1 MNGAEDATVTV
12 AVVDDHVVVRAGLRT
27 LLGADSHFQV
37 VAEAADV
44 ASALDV
50 VRAHQPSVLVLDLK
64 LPDGSGLD
72 ALPAI
77 SRASPSTKIVVLTM
91 QEGPAFA
98 SRAFDA
104 GASGYLLKE
113 AAATE
118 LLVALQTVVDGRR
131 YLDPRLGAAI
141 ATDGRVSGKEDLS
154 EREREVI
161 RVLALGRTSS
171 QVSSQ
176 LHFSERTFE
185 ACRAENR
192 RKLGI
197 RDRAALTE
205 YARANGLL
213 D

>member
-1 MNGAEDATVTV
+1 MNGADDGTVTV
-12 AVVDDHVVVRAGLRT
+12 AVVDDHVVVRAGLRA
-27 LLGADSHFQV
+27 LLGAQSRFQV

-44 ASALDV
+44 ASALEV
-50 VRAHQPSVLVLDLK
+50 VTAHRPSVLLLDLN
-64 LPDGSGLD
+64 LPDGSALD

-77 SRASPSTKIVVLTM
+77 CGASPHTKIVVLTM

-98 SRAFDA
+98 SRAFAA

-118 LLVALQTVVDGRR
+118 LVVALVAVADGRR
-131 YLDPRLGAAI
+131 YLDPRLGAAM
-141 ATDGRVSGKEDLS
+141 ATKGLVGGKQDLS
-154 EREREVI
+154 EREREVV
-161 RVLALGRTSS
+161 RLLALGSTNS
-171 QVSSQ
+171 QVAYR
-176 LHFSERTFE
+176 LHFSERTIE
-185 ACRAENR
+185 ACRAEIR

-197 RDRAALTE
+197 RDRAALTQ

>member
-1 MNGAEDATVTV
+1 MNEAEDATVTV
-12 AVVDDHVVVRAGLRT
+12 AVVDDHVVVRAGVRT

-44 ASALDV
+44 ASALEV
-50 VRAHQPSVLVLDLK
+50 VTAHQPSVLLLDLN
-64 LPDGSGLD
+64 LPEGSALD

-77 SRASPSTKIVVLTM
+77 SGASPHTKIVVLTM

-98 SRAFDA
+98 TAAFAA

-118 LLVALQTVVDGRR
+118 LLVALRTVADGRR
-131 YLDPRLGAAI
+131 YLDPRLGAAM
-141 ATDGRVSGKEDLS
+141 ATDGSVRGQQDLS
-154 EREREVI
+154 EREREVV
-161 RVLALGRTSS
+161 RLLALGRTNS
-171 QVSSQ
+171 QVASQ
-176 LHFSERTFE
+176 LHFSERTIE
-185 ACRAENR
+185 ASRAEIR

>member
-1 MNGAEDATVTV
+1 MNGADDGTVTV

-27 LLGADSHFQV
+27 LLGAQARFQV

-44 ASALDV
+44 ASALEV
-50 VRAHQPSVLVLDLK
+50 VSAHQPSVLLLDLN
-64 LPDGSGLD
+64 LPDGSALN

-77 SRASPSTKIVVLTM
+77 SRASPRTKILVLTM
-91 QEGPAFA
+91 QEGSAFA
-98 SRAFDA
+98 SSALAA

-118 LLVALQTVVDGRR
+118 LVVALQAIAAGRR
-131 YLDPRLGAAI
+131 YLDPRLGAAMVTER
-141 ATDGRVSGKEDLS
+141 AVGRKHELS
-154 EREREVI
+154 ERERQVV
-161 RVLALGRTSS
+161 RLLALGSTNS
-171 QVSSQ
+171 QVARR
-176 LHFSERTFE
+176 LNFSERTIE
-185 ACRAENR
+185 ACRAEIR
-192 RKLGI
+192 HKLGI

>member
-1 MNGAEDATVTV
+1 MNEADDGTVTV

-27 LLGADSHFQV
+27 LLGAQSRFRV

-44 ASALDV
+44 ASALEV
-50 VRAHQPSVLVLDLK
+50 VSAHQPSVLLLDLN
-64 LPDGSGLD
+64 LPDGSALD

-77 SRASPSTKIVVLTM
+77 SSASPRTKILVLTM
-91 QEGPAFA
+91 QEGSAFA
-98 SRAFDA
+98 SSALAA

-113 AAATE
+113 AAAEE
-118 LLVALQTVVDGRR
+118 LVVALQAVAAGRR
-131 YLDPRLGAAI
+131 YLDPRLGAAM
-141 ATDGRVSGKEDLS
+141 ATERAVGRKHELS
-154 EREREVI
+154 EREQQVVRL
-161 RVLALGRTSS
+161 LALGSTNS
-171 QVSSQ
+171 QVARR
-176 LHFSERTFE
+176 LHFSERTIE
-185 ACRAENR
+185 ACRAEIR